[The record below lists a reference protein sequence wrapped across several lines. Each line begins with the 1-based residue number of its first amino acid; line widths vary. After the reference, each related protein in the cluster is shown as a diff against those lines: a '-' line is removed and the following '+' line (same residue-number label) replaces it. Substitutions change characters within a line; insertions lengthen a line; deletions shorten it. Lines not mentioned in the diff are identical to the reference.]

1 MCRLGHFGWRQS
13 TIVRMRPLV
22 VVPAV
27 GVSGDFFVKLRLNL
41 KGSQVDQLSLQGVA
55 ISLYRRIVIRTAR
68 FAHALLH
75 AVCLAEFN
83 ELFGCELAALIGM
96 KAYPGFA
103 S

>member
-27 GVSGDFFVKLRLNL
+27 GVSGDFFVKLRLSL
-41 KGSQVDQLSLQGVA
+41 KGSQVDELSLQGVA
-55 ISLYRRIVIRTAR
+55 ISLYRRIVIRTAGL
-68 FAHALLH
+68 AHTLNH
-75 AVCLAEFN
+75 AMVSAEFN
-83 ELFGCELAALIGM
+83 ELFGGKLAALIGM
-96 KAYPGFA
+96 KAYSGFA